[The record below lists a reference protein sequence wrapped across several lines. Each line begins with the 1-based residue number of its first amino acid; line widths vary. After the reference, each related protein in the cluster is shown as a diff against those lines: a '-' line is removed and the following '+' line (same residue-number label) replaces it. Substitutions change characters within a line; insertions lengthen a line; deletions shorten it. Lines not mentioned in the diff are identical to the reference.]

1 MKKSFFYIILIISTI
16 SLLVGCKKKIVNYIV
31 TGNVY
36 DNTFSTNFSGLT
48 LKIEVKKSGNAYY
61 SLLTNV
67 NTESNGNY
75 SFTIQNDLYEKV
87 RISATPTNYFTIER
101 IIPYGNLTQDANIYN
116 LSTTAK
122 AWARLIFKND
132 NPNPNDQLQ
141 YTKQDGKIDCSQCC
155 SADEQILSG
164 AVNDTIICINDGNT
178 YYSYLYSVLGT
189 SNNGIKAVYTPAF
202 DTATLIL
209 NY

>member
-1 MKKSFFYIILIISTI
+1 MKRSFFFIALIISVI
-16 SLLVGCKKKIVNYIV
+16 SLFGGCKKKVVTYIV
-31 TGNVY
+31 SGNVY

-48 LKIEVKKSGNAYY
+48 LKIEAKKSGNAYY

-67 NTESNGNY
+67 LTESNGNY

-87 RISATPTNYFTIER
+87 RISAAPTNYFPIER
-101 IIPYGNLTQDANIYN
+101 IIAYGNLTQDANIYN
-116 LSTTAK
+116 LNTTAK
-122 AWARLIFKND
+122 AWARLIFNNN

-141 YTKQDGKIDCSQCC
+141 YTKQDGKVGCSECC
-155 SADEQILSG
+155 SADKQILSG
-164 AVNDTIICINDGNT
+164 AVNDTIFCINDGNT

-189 SNNGIKAVYTPAF
+189 SNNGINAVYTHAF
-202 DTATLIL
+202 DTTTLIF